1 MLSKDDQTIDFG
13 YKAVKRSEK
22 QKLVNNVFDSVASK
36 YDLMNDLTSFG
47 IHRLWKN
54 DLINWLAPQNNQRLA
69 DIAGGTGDIARKF
82 LDAGG
87 RSAHVYDINQEM
99 LNTGKNQKN
108 LSKKIKWTIASA
120 ENIPATEGSFE
131 RATIG
136 FGLRNFTNK
145 DIGLTEM
152 KRCLKKG
159 GRLLVLEFSKPMNPL
174 FSKVYDWYSF
184 NILPKLGS
192 ILANDSESFEKAVQ
206 MVKDVTAVPEVNKV
220 YMGKVA
226 KIVEFGAFVTIMPNQ
241 DGLLHVSEIAHERV
255 EKVEDYLKEGEEVE
269 VKVLGIDR
277 GRIKLSR
284 KVLIE
289 K

>member
-1 MLSKDDQTIDFG
+1 M
-13 YKAVKRSEK
+13 
-22 QKLVNNVFDSVASK
+22 
-36 YDLMNDLTSFG
+36 
-47 IHRLWKN
+47 H
-54 DLINWLAPQNNQRLA
+54 
-69 DIAGGTGDIARKF
+69 
-82 LDAGG
+82 
-87 RSAHVYDINQEM
+87 
-99 LNTGKNQKN
+99 
-108 LSKKIKWTIASA
+108 
-120 ENIPATEGSFE
+120 TEQFRDVIS
-131 RATIG
+131 
-136 FGLRNFTNK
+136 
-145 DIGLTEM
+145 
-152 KRCLKKG
+152 KG
-159 GRLLVLEFSKPMNPL
+159 GETIRGIVSESGASVDVDDDGN
-174 FSKVYDWYSF
+174 V
-184 NILPKLGS
+184 NIF
-192 ILANDSESFEKAVQ
+192 ANDSESFEKAVQ